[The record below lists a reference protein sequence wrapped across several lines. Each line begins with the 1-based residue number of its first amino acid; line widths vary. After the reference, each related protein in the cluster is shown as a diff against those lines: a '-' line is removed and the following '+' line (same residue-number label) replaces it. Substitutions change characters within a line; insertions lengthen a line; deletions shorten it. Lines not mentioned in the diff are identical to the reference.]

1 MQNGLAG
8 GLVNG
13 QSLNDHTSSENIVDK
28 KVGAVPSK
36 RILKDHDLDQLL
48 VYEKRGMKQRKDYFE
63 LFAERNKTIELAKK

>member
-1 MQNGLAG
+1 M
-8 GLVNG
+8 
-13 QSLNDHTSSENIVDK
+13 VDK